1 MAYRPSAGRNQRASS
16 GSVETNL
23 VPIMNL
29 FITIIPFMLLML
41 VISQV
46 ALVALN
52 FTQGTGGGD
61 EGGEGGGGDLE
72 QAKIEIIVMASE
84 NVANKIYPGFE
95 VREEGRDP
103 VRIPLVNLQYD
114 YPRLDDTLIN
124 IRERNPE
131 LFDISVSPYPDV
143 RYEHLIK
150 TIDLCKSHNFVNVR
164 YEPAQV
170 RYF

>member
-1 MAYRPSAGRNQRASS
+1 MAYRPSAGRNQRGAT
-16 GSVETNL
+16 GPKEPDL

-29 FITIIPFMLLML
+29 FITIIPFLMLML

-52 FTQGTGGGD
+52 FTQGTGGGS

-72 QAKIEIIVMASE
+72 QAKLEVIVMASE
-84 NVANKIYPGFE
+84 NAANKVFPGFE

-103 VRIPLVNLQYD
+103 ILIPLVNLQYD
-114 YPRLDDTLIN
+114 YPRLDDALSK

-131 LFDISVSPYPDV
+131 VYDISVSPYPDV

-150 TIDLCKSHNFVNVR
+150 TIDLCKEHNFVNVR